1 MLTHKQL
8 RTRALADPTVK
19 AEFDKLSDEFSLLDE
34 FLKARTSQGLTQAQ
48 VAEKIGTIQSAVARM
63 ESGSGKH
70 SPSLATLTKY
80 ADALGCKLEVRLVR
94 RPRAT
99 GDLSSPTK
107 QGNPKPATQP
117 A

>member
-1 MLTHKQL
+1 MP
-8 RTRALADPTVK
+8 AVK

-48 VAEKIGTIQSAVARM
+48 VAEKIGTTQSAVARM

-70 SPSLATLTKY
+70 SPSFATLSKY

-94 RPRAT
+94 KPRTVGQLKSRA
-99 GDLSSPTK
+99 K
-107 QGNPKPATQP
+107 QVMPKPA
-117 A
+117 AA

>member
-8 RTRALADPTVK
+8 RAQALANTAVK

-48 VAEKIGTIQSAVARM
+48 VAEKIGTTQSAVARM

-94 RPRAT
+94 RPRTKGDVTSRIIQAT
-99 GDLSSPTK
+99 
-107 QGNPKPATQP
+107 PKRVA